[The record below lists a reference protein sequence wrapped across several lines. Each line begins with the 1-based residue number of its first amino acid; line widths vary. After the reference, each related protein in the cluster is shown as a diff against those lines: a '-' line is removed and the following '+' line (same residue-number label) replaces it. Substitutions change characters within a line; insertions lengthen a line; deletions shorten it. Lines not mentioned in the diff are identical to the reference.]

1 MNTKHEQIGKI
12 IVTNDYG
19 YLKEYKVPAG
29 ATVTLEPV
37 GSTGRVY
44 VDFDTDD
51 DFALRL
57 NDRVMY
63 YDTLYFESVEEAV
76 RALQSIAVVNAAEW
90 SQAGNTF
97 TRKTESHP
105 TKHWFYEWIN
115 EAVGALQNGE
125 TSFVRSGNQTL
136 QVSVY

>member
-12 IVTNDYG
+12 IVTNEYG
-19 YLKEYKVPAG
+19 YFKEYKVPEG

-37 GSTGRVY
+37 ESKGAVY
-44 VDFDTDD
+44 IDLDTDD

-57 NDRVMY
+57 NDRVTY

-76 RALQSIAVVNAAEW
+76 RALQSIEVVNAAEW
-90 SQAGNTF
+90 TQVGNTF
-97 TRKTESHP
+97 TRKTEPHP
-105 TKHWFYEWIN
+105 AEHWFYEWIN
-115 EAVGALQNGE
+115 EAIAALKNGE

-136 QVSVY
+136 RVSVY